1 MSLFQKTIEKYTS
14 LLIDNNVRFKTAGD
28 SSQLPN
34 VLKRKLEQ
42 MESITSQNKGLKLT
56 LAIAYGGQQ
65 EIIGGIKRLVRD
77 HEDQIIDANEI
88 TVESFKEYLLF
99 KDLPDLDLVIRTSGE
114 TRLSN
119 FMLWQSAYS
128 EIHFTETLWPN
139 FEEQE
144 FLEIIQNYSQ
154 SDRRF
159 GNVDEDIDLKKA

>member
-1 MSLFQKTIEKYTS
+1 MSLFERTIEKYTS

-28 SSQLPN
+28 PSMLPKI
-34 VLKRKLEQ
+34 LKRKLEQ
-42 MESITSQNKGLKLT
+42 MESITSENTGLKLT

-65 EIIGGIKRLVRD
+65 DIINGIKRLIDD
-77 HEDQIIDANEI
+77 HDSQVIDINQM
-88 TVESFKEYLLF
+88 TVESFEDYLSF
-99 KDLPDLDLVIRTSGE
+99 KDLPELDLIIRTSGE

-144 FLEIIQNYSQ
+144 FLEILQSYSQ
-154 SDRRF
+154 SERRF
-159 GNVDEDIDLKKA
+159 GNVDEDIELKEA

>member
-1 MSLFQKTIEKYTS
+1 
-14 LLIDNNVRFKTAGD
+14 
-28 SSQLPN
+28 
-34 VLKRKLEQ
+34 
-42 MESITSQNKGLKLT
+42 MESITSHNKGLRLT
-56 LAIAYGGQQ
+56 LAIANGGQQ
-65 EIIGGIKRLVRD
+65 EIKGGIKRLVRD
-77 HEDQIIDANEI
+77 HESQIIEANEI

-99 KDLPDLDLVIRTSGE
+99 KNLPDLDLVIRTSGE

>member
-1 MSLFQKTIEKYTS
+1 M
-14 LLIDNNVRFKTAGD
+14 LL
-28 SSQLPN
+28 QL
-34 VLKRKLEQ
+34 
-42 MESITSQNKGLKLT
+42 
-56 LAIAYGGQQ
+56 
-65 EIIGGIKRLVRD
+65 RD
-77 HEDQIIDANEI
+77 HENQIIDANEI
-88 TVESFKEYLLF
+88 TVELFKKYLLF
-99 KDLPDLDLVIRTSGE
+99 QNLPDLDLVIRTSGE

-159 GNVDEDIDLKKA
+159 GNVDEDVELKEA